1 MAQVEVGV
9 VRERGEQKEREFI
22 VESQTQNLEDQPSE
36 VEDRAEVAQVEVA
49 QVEVRVVR
57 ATLEQKE
64 REFIGESQTQ
74 KRATGA
80 RRNSS

>member
-1 MAQVEVGV
+1 
-9 VRERGEQKEREFI
+9 
-22 VESQTQNLEDQPSE
+22 
-36 VEDRAEVAQVEVA
+36 VAQVEVA

-64 REFIGESQTQ
+64 REFIEESQTQ